1 MIVSILKML
10 QCFIFEYL
18 QIVPREGTCFIVH
31 SRGTTFRYN
40 CIFEIFNFL
49 ICCIF
54 SILEMLFSFSF
65 YLYLVKA
72 KGDTTARDMLLAFPC
87 CTKCSTH
94 LEFRSPHVP
103 DRFELL
109 KDATPVTN
117 TKN

>member
-72 KGDTTARDMLLAFPC
+72 KGDTTARAIIPLF
-87 CTKCSTH
+87 TKT
-94 LEFRSPHVP
+94 LEIKNKKKIT
-103 DRFELL
+103 L
-109 KDATPVTN
+109 KN
-117 TKN
+117 KNQRLMFVNQFSFSHF